1 MISRK
6 TPIESTGKQSTL
18 NFEETNYPLLRLN
31 ELLEAGY
38 HCTLLSLRR
47 VMTFYLIFSPTHKML
62 RCILF
67 SLVLLSLMNTSLCL
81 AQQPTRPQLNPT
93 ELKELIRLAGLSVS
107 EYKARFKDLTANEEQ
122 KVEEY
127 DSEGKLKRQRRVV
140 SDLIIY
146 QSQLDTSQTAE
157 YRYVRVVDGV
167 AVAKREERLM
177 TLFNGLAKADSVK
190 KELDRISRES
200 RRYDHRYSF
209 YGLTL
214 NQGLLLDESLS
225 ASFQYTDAGRERV
238 NGRDVIV
245 LQYQQV
251 TQSPQLATKLSLPSE
266 LKGAEP
272 LYRGR
277 LWLDAET
284 AQIRREEREMTLRL
298 SSLDHPLV
306 LMRFEFEY
314 VDSLF
319 GILTPQRIV
328 WSTYDRGR
336 TGADKLPELLLGGKV
351 TFEYSSF
358 HRFDVNSPDATL
370 NPPAKP

>member
-1 MISRK
+1 
-6 TPIESTGKQSTL
+6 
-18 NFEETNYPLLRLN
+18 
-31 ELLEAGY
+31 
-38 HCTLLSLRR
+38 
-47 VMTFYLIFSPTHKML
+47 
-62 RCILF
+62 
-67 SLVLLSLMNTSLCL
+67 
-81 AQQPTRPQLNPT
+81 
-93 ELKELIRLAGLSVS
+93 
-107 EYKARFKDLTANEEQ
+107 
-122 KVEEY
+122 VEEY

-146 QSQLDTSQTAE
+146 QSQLDTSMTAE

-167 AVAKREERLM
+167 AVAKREERLVN
-177 TLFNGLAKADSVK
+177 LFNRLAKADSVK

-214 NQGLLLDESLS
+214 NQGLLLDESLR
-225 ASFQYTDAGRERV
+225 ASFQFTDAGRERV

-251 TQSPQLATKLSLPSE
+251 AQSPQLATKLSLPSE

-284 AQIRREEREMTLRL
+284 AQIWREERELTLRH
-298 SSLDHPLV
+298 SSLNHPLI
-306 LMRFEFEY
+306 LMKFEFEY
-314 VDSLF
+314 VGSSF

-336 TGADKLPELLLGGKV
+336 TGADKLPELVLGGKV
-351 TFEYSSF
+351 IYQYSSF
-358 HRFDVNSPDATL
+358 RRFNVSSPDATL

>member
-1 MISRK
+1 
-6 TPIESTGKQSTL
+6 
-18 NFEETNYPLLRLN
+18 
-31 ELLEAGY
+31 
-38 HCTLLSLRR
+38 
-47 VMTFYLIFSPTHKML
+47 ML
-62 RCILF
+62 RYILY
-67 SLVLLSLMNTSLCL
+67 SLVLLSLMNTSLCF
-81 AQQPTRPQLNPT
+81 AQGPVQPRLDPS
-93 ELKELIRLAGLSVS
+93 ELKELIRRASLSVS
-107 EYKARFKDLTANEEQ
+107 EYKAKFKDLTADEEQ

-127 DSEGKLKRQRRVV
+127 DSEGKLKRGRRVV

-146 QSQLDTSQTAE
+146 QSQLDTSMTAE

-167 AVAKREERLM
+167 AVAKREERLVN
-177 TLFNGLAKADSVK
+177 LFNRLAKADSVQ

-200 RRYDHRYSF
+200 RRYDHRYSI

-214 NQGLLLDESLS
+214 NQGLLLDESLRS
-225 ASFQYTDAGRERV
+225 SFQFMEAGRERV

-251 TQSPQLATKLSLPSE
+251 SQSPHLATRLSSLPSE
-266 LKGAEP
+266 LKGAES

-284 AQIRREEREMTLRL
+284 AQLWREERELTLRH
-298 SSLDHPLV
+298 SSLNHPLI

-314 VDSLF
+314 VASSF

-351 TFEYSSF
+351 TFAYSSF
-358 HRFDVNSPDATL
+358 RRFNVNSPDATL